1 MQTALGLSRSIVLSS
16 RGETNEVG
24 THTHTQRQR
33 ERERERERGRERE
46 AFLTTGPSSSYVFI
60 LVLHSLQVF
69 PYVLS
74 LLSELPKL

>member
-1 MQTALGLSRSIVLSS
+1 M
-16 RGETNEVG
+16 EH
-24 THTHTQRQR
+24 THTHKDTQ
-33 ERERERERGRERE
+33 RERERGRERE